1 MTTYVVLSWID
12 LSRPG
17 YHDGISATREYGS
30 ASTKQAAI
38 NLAER
43 TLPPGAEY
51 IVTTIHRTVH
61 HGHTPPPMAT
71 RPSRGRSR

>member
-12 LSRPG
+12 PSRPG

-30 ASTKQAAI
+30 AETKQAAI

-43 TLPPGAEY
+43 TLPPGGE
-51 IVTTIHRTVH
+51 
-61 HGHTPPPMAT
+61 AT
-71 RPSRGRSR
+71 QVLCRPHVGCGSRLRVA